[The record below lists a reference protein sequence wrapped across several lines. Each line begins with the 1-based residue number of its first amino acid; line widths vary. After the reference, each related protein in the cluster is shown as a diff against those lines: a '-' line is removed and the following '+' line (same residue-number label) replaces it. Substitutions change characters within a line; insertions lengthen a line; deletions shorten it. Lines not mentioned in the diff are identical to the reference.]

1 MSNQGA
7 RSSLSQ
13 SQLGGGSSNY
23 RNKPT
28 QTVPSPVHT
37 TNPPVSNEL
46 RLVLLGKTGA
56 GKSATGNTILGAKR
70 FNDDLSMSSVTK
82 ECQRENTS
90 TEGRNLLLVDTPGFF
105 DTDLTEEELQHEV
118 ISCLSLSSP
127 GPHVFLLVI
136 PIERYTEEQ
145 QRTVQKILEMF
156 NEDISR
162 YTILIFTHA
171 DRLNGG
177 SIQEFISG
185 QKQKIQEL
193 VERFG
198 SRFVAFDNNNPENRE
213 QVTRLLQKVD
223 ELMIQNEN
231 RHFSSEVTQMVQQ
244 AQRIID
250 ERMQKMKE
258 EVRRMADDRWAAFI
272 ASLNKEKQEMDRE
285 KKRRQNRIKEIEA
298 DIKKEEQK
306 IQQLRVYL
314 WNEQKNMGG
323 FLERERNEEEERDR
337 REEQERRNIEIWI
350 QEEQRR
356 LGGEEGQQ
364 KNSGK
369 YRKILVMLSL
379 FLMGVGTGY
388 APALL
393 AFLFPAAPVA
403 EAGLAAEI
411 LANLLGSGAFVNAG
425 FAFKFTGAAMAGAAR
440 LAAMTQCTIQ

>member
-1 MSNQGA
+1 MSNEGGNSRRRSNRISAERTDNNEGNEGA
-7 RSSLSQ
+7 CSQ
-13 SQLGGGSSNY
+13 ND
-23 RNKPT
+23 
-28 QTVPSPVHT
+28 
-37 TNPPVSNEL
+37 L

-56 GKSATGNTILGAKR
+56 GKSATGNTILGEKR

-105 DTDLTEEELQHEV
+105 DTDLTEEQVQHEV

-127 GPHVFLLVI
+127 GPHAFLLVI

-177 SIQEFISG
+177 SIQEFIMK

-193 VERFG
+193 VEKFG
-198 SRFVAFDNNNPENRE
+198 SRFVAFNNKNLENRE

-231 RHFSSEVTQMVQQ
+231 RHFSSEVTQIMQQ
-244 AQRIID
+244 AQRIIE
-250 ERMQKMKE
+250 ERVQKMKE
-258 EVRRMADDRWAAFI
+258 EVRRMADDRWAAFT

-285 KKRRQNRIKEIEA
+285 KKCRQDKIKQIEA

-306 IQQLRVYL
+306 IQQLRVNL
-314 WNEQKNMGG
+314 WNEQQKMRG
-323 FLERERNEEEERDR
+323 FLERERIGEKERDR
-337 REEQERRNIEIWI
+337 RQEEEKRKIEIWV
-350 QEEQRR
+350 QEEEQRR
-356 LGGEEGQQ
+356 LGGEEEQQ
-364 KNSGK
+364 NLLHSEK
-369 YRKILVMLSL
+369 YRKILAMLSL
-379 FLMGVGTGY
+379 FLMGVGAGY

-411 LANLLGSGAFVNAG
+411 LASLLGSGG
-425 FAFKFTGAAMAGAAR
+425 FALKFIGPAMAGAAR
-440 LAAMTQCTIQ
+440 VAAMTQCTIQ